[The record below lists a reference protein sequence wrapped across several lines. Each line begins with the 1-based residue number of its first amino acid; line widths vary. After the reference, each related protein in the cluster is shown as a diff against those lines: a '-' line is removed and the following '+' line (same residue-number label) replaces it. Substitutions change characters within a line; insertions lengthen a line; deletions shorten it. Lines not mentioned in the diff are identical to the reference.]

1 MRNWSFVTRSF
12 SFFYQNYQHLRFKF
26 LSSRTFSLRINRLKE
41 TLTVEGGGHF
51 VNMHFLITSWC
62 RPNGATKEYQKSKSS
77 TNLSPCS
84 ATDFLK
90 FWRRRRRSKFSSS
103 RTRQEKRERERET
116 SAFSQLD
123 RGTWKTHGKQTAWN
137 WSWSLLEK
145 SSRKPAIKL
154 CACFSV
160 QSVPQ
165 LTIDGARQ

>member
-26 LSSRTFSLRINRLKE
+26 LSSHTFSLRINRLKE

-51 VNMHFLITSWC
+51 VNIRRVRVW
-62 RPNGATKEYQKSKSS
+62 KSS

-90 FWRRRRRSKFSSS
+90 FWRRRRRSKTIEIFIVSNAS
-103 RTRQEKRERERET
+103 REKREREREIKT